1 MSEMTEQMQAELN
14 DLKLELKE
22 TDDVCEQL
30 QNREKKLMMQLH
42 LCEERE
48 AKLRA
53 KLDLA
58 LLALKSVKNHGLVHY
73 EDCPCT
79 CAYDDEEFECECGYQ
94 KGETLM
100 NRAIKEI
107 EEVGK

>member
-1 MSEMTEQMQAELN
+1 M
-14 DLKLELKE
+14 KF
-22 TDDVCEQL
+22 
-30 QNREKKLMMQLH
+30 RKKPVVV
-42 LCEERE
+42 E
-48 AKLRA
+48 ARR
-53 KLDLA
+53 
-58 LLALKSVKNHGLVHY
+58 Y